1 MLIPDIAALNHI
13 TRFIEATVSIIVSSM
28 PSAAKIWN
36 RHIVGSAM
44 YAFLSSKLGTT
55 DSKHIEPL
63 GLPLDLEEAKAK
75 AEKKR
80 RRGLFSLPSFL
91 TSGFSAVRATQSTE
105 KPTLD
110 TFRADLEQ
118 RIEGPER
125 FSLHLNDLSGYIERT
140 NTG

>member
-1 MLIPDIAALNHI
+1 
-13 TRFIEATVSIIVSSM
+13 
-28 PSAAKIWN
+28 
-36 RHIVGSAM
+36 M
-44 YAFLSSKLGTT
+44 YAFLSSKLGIT

-63 GLPLDLEEAKAK
+63 DLPHDLKEAKAK

-80 RRGLFSLPSFL
+80 SKGLFSLPSFL
-91 TSGFSAVRATQSTE
+91 TSGFTAAQATQKTE
-105 KPTLD
+105 KPTID

-140 NTG
+140 DPC